1 MWGGR
6 GTVVVPRAVECRSAL
21 ATVYCVCHNIYISR
35 CILPLPL
42 PLPRSIIMKWTFD
55 VIVFWGMGVRA
66 QASAPFF
73 FLFRLPLTYNIHVL

>member
-1 MWGGR
+1 
-6 GTVVVPRAVECRSAL
+6 
-21 ATVYCVCHNIYISR
+21 
-35 CILPLPL
+35 
-42 PLPRSIIMKWTFD
+42 MKWTFD